1 MPIGMPTGWAKG
13 GRTIP
18 MEQEHKQEQ
27 APEQPKA
34 ERRINR
40 LSWLIGG
47 AQGSGVD
54 SAANVFARACAHGG
68 LYVLGQ
74 REYYSNIMG
83 EHSYYQV
90 RVSDQPLKAIRHR
103 ADLLVSF
110 DAETVFVHAPD
121 VAPGGGIVYDPKLE
135 RTPLERVP
143 TLSARFRDD
152 MQRFLEQQGVGTT
165 LKDLLSVV
173 EKEGVGLYPIP
184 YDELLQRLAEE
195 LQQPLS
201 KLKRAVNTL
210 AVAASTALLGYGVE
224 WVRKALEEVFRGK
237 AKVVEANVRA
247 AELAYA
253 YVAETFGD
261 GFRVRLEPVE
271 AKEARLFLTGTQA
284 VALGKILAGCSVQT
298 YYPISPATDESV
310 YLESH
315 QMLRH
320 TDGGEGALLV
330 LQTEDEIA
338 AIDVAIGAAIA
349 GARAATSTSGPG
361 FSLMVEGLGFAM
373 INEVPVVITLYQ
385 RGSPS
390 TGMPTRTEQGDLRFV
405 LHAGHGEGPRI
416 VLASGDLEEAFYDE
430 VRAFNWAEKYQLPV
444 IHLLDKALASTS
456 ETRPLYDTKGIKIER
471 GKLLTEDD
479 LRELNLSEGGAIR
492 RFLLTDDGISPR
504 TLPGTEGG
512 IFWLTS
518 DEHDEWGH
526 ITEDPVVRDRMMEKR
541 MRKLETAARE
551 IPREEKLNVFGHPT
565 EEAEAVVISWGS
577 PKGAILEAM
586 ELLGAE
592 GFPLKFVQV
601 RLLWPFPAPEVA
613 EELEGAKKVIAVEN
627 NFSGQLAALVREQ
640 TGVAAD
646 HLLVKYNGRPMTV
659 EEVYEGLRRCLLG
672 GEGDEGE
679 GAGAPRKVVLTHG
692 R

>member
-1 MPIGMPTGWAKG
+1 MPPVKEGKLTS
-13 GRTIP
+13 
-18 MEQEHKQEQ
+18 MEHEHE
-27 APEQPKA
+27 PK
-34 ERRINR
+34 RRINH

-90 RVSDQPLKAIRHR
+90 RVSDKPLKAIRHR

-110 DAETVFVHAPD
+110 DAETVFLHAQD

-135 RTPLERVP
+135 GTPLERVP
-143 TLSARFRDD
+143 TLDERFRTDL
-152 MQRFLEQQGVGTT
+152 QKHLEEQGVEST
-165 LKDLLSVV
+165 LADLLNMV
-173 EKEGVGLYPIP
+173 EKEGVQLYPIP
-184 YDELLQRLAEE
+184 YDELVQRLADE
-195 LQQPLS
+195 LKQPVS
-201 KLKRAVNTL
+201 QLKRTVNTL

-224 WVRKALEEVFRGK
+224 WLQTALEEVFRGK
-237 AKVVEANVRA
+237 TKVIEVNARA
-247 AELAYA
+247 AELGYE

-261 GFRVRLEPVE
+261 GFRFRLEPVKT
-271 AKEARLFLTGTQA
+271 KEPRLFLTGAQA

-310 YLESH
+310 FLESH
-315 QMLRH
+315 PIFRLC
-320 TDGGEGALLV
+320 DGQGKEGALLV

-338 AIDVAIGAAIA
+338 AIDMALGAAIA

-361 FSLMVEGLGFAM
+361 FSLMVEGLGFAA

-385 RGSPS
+385 RGGPS
-390 TGMPTRTEQGDLRFV
+390 TGLPTRSEQGDLWFV
-405 LHAGHGEGPRI
+405 LHAGHGEAPRM

-430 VRAFNWAEKYQLPV
+430 IRAFNWAEKYQLPV

-456 ETRPLYDTKGIKIER
+456 ETRPLYDTKRVRIER
-471 GKLLTEDD
+471 GKLLTEE
-479 LRELNLSEGGAIR
+479 ELHQLSENGAIR
-492 RFLLTDDGISPR
+492 RFRFTDDGISPR

-526 ITEDPVVRDRMMEKR
+526 ITEDPILRVRMMEKR
-541 MRKLETAARE
+541 MKKLETAAGE
-551 IPREEKLNVFGHPT
+551 IPREEKLNVFGGP
-565 EEAEAVVISWGS
+565 EAEAAVLSWGS

-586 ELLGAE
+586 ELLEAE

-601 RLLWPFPAPEVA
+601 RLLSPLPSEEIAQ
-613 EELEGAKKVIAVEN
+613 ELEGVEKIVAVEN
-627 NFSGQLAALVREQ
+627 NFSGQLAALVREK
-640 TGVAAD
+640 TGIAAD

-659 EEVYEGLRRCLLG
+659 EEVYEGIKRCLT
-672 GEGDEGE
+672 EGE
-679 GAGAPRKVVLTHG
+679 EAPKKVVLTHG

>member
-1 MPIGMPTGWAKG
+1 MNHAHG
-13 GRTIP
+13 
-18 MEQEHKQEQ
+18 
-27 APEQPKA
+27 PK
-34 ERRINR
+34 RRINR

-90 RVSDQPLKAIRHR
+90 RVSDKPVKAIRHR

-110 DAETVFVHAPD
+110 DAETVFVHACD
-121 VAPGGGIVYDPKLE
+121 VSPNGGIVYDVKLE
-135 RTPLERVP
+135 TTPLDRVP
-143 TLSARFRDD
+143 TLDARFRED
-152 MQRFLEQQGVGTT
+152 MRRFLEKQGVGLT

-173 EKEGVGLYPIP
+173 AQGGVRLYPIP
-184 YDELLQRLAEE
+184 YDDLLQRLAEE

-201 KLKRAVNTL
+201 RVKRAVNTL
-210 AVAASTALLGYGVE
+210 AVAASTALLQYGVE
-224 WVRKALEEVFRGK
+224 WIEKALEEVFRGK
-237 AKVVEANVRA
+237 ARVVASNVRA
-247 AELAYA
+247 AELAYD
-253 YVAETFGD
+253 YVARTFED
-261 GFRVRLEPVE
+261 DFPCRLEPVE
-271 AKEARLFLTGTQA
+271 TQEARIFLTGTQA

-310 YLESH
+310 FLESH
-315 QMLRH
+315 PSIRLRN
-320 TDGGEGALLV
+320 GEEGALLV
-330 LQTEDEIA
+330 LQTEDETA
-338 AIDVAIGAAIA
+338 AIDLAIGAAIA

-361 FSLMVEGLGFAM
+361 FSLMVEGLGFAV

-430 VRAFNWAEKYQLPV
+430 VRAFNWAERYQVPV

-456 ETRPLYDTKGIKIER
+456 ETRPLYDTHGVKVER
-471 GKLLTEDD
+471 GKLLFEED
-479 LRELNLSEGGAIR
+479 LPGASEDGAIR
-492 RFLLTDDGISPR
+492 RFRFTDDGISPR

-526 ITEDPVVRDRMMEKR
+526 ITEDPVVRTRMMEKR
-541 MRKLETAARE
+541 MQKLETAARE
-551 IPREEKLNVFGHPT
+551 IPREEKLNVFGGP
-565 EEAEAVVISWGS
+565 EAEAVILSWGS
-577 PKGAILEAM
+577 SKGAIVEAM
-586 ELLGAE
+586 ELLEAE

-601 RLLWPFPAPEVA
+601 RLLCPFPAEEIA
-613 EELEGAKKVIAVEN
+613 QELEGAERIVAIEN
-627 NFSGQLAALVREQ
+627 NFSGQLAALVREK
-640 TGVAAD
+640 TGIAAD

-659 EEVYEGLRRCLLG
+659 EEVYEGIKRCLT
-672 GEGDEGE
+672 EGE
-679 GAGAPRKVVLTHG
+679 EAPRKVVLTHG